1 MEEKSNKIKKI
12 LLLVFTSKIF
22 IITML
27 ALIIVIFFASANYI
41 IQLRDTTEEP
51 DNQQN
56 APGRI
61 NQYTNNVTVSEDGS
75 INLSMTPQEFWNQL
89 VSEGNRVTNYL
100 SSAQELARIM
110 YVQTATEM
118 LYTGDDP
125 EHATLDSHSFD
136 VNSRNVQGIVKLKR
150 AKPNGDTSDTTY
162 MRYKSP
168 SEFQSLIS
176 SNNDDALNYFTL
188 ETRTTQIGSN
198 NTSGGTTNANSGST
212 VSTDAGNRIIQ
223 EARKYV
229 GVTPYVSGGKDL
241 ETGVDCSGFVYAILK
256 KLDLYDGEYQN
267 DEGIREN
274 LGENIGTNIDD
285 AQPGDIICYDGHVAF
300 AKGGRSGVIHAANE
314 STGVVETD
322 EDPSTFLGSSRP
334 ILAIKRVVSSSE
346 VSGNGNRNIS
356 SIDSSDSKYI
366 TSLASTNPI
375 SSIKIADNSDSDDT
389 TGLGGHTSGIVSNT
403 SHWPLTGYYTLS
415 GSINSYPGHNGM
427 DIIADEGTPIEA
439 VENGI
444 VIMNGFI
451 GDSSGFYVMLDHGNN
466 NYTRYC
472 HMKQQST
479 LKIGD
484 RVARGDVLG
493 YVGMTGRA
501 TGNHLHLTV
510 LIGGQDFSKNI
521 VDPLNFTYDNTTPIY
536 NQDNGRTYEIGSGIG
551 PIGTTVQATQN
562 PRVTTTETG
571 TRTGTNPV
579 TRTSFVAKIAV
590 KNTDGTMRIE
600 EVDYKPY
607 LNNYSMPFNYIW
619 SWLVISGD
627 KDFAFDMADLVYGS
641 NFEITIHDNLTQTTT
656 NTYQYTRTIDRNGN
670 ATGGRTNMSNRSE
683 TENEYTYEVALTTA
697 NAWTAKY
704 NQQYNYTTT
713 INQQSAQQST
723 YIDDRNPSLMWF
735 MTQQKT
741 VTKYKFEANEVAKPE
756 EKMDK
761 NDEEPN
767 FVKLLSNSKNAKTN
781 LNTDMLIEVLERN
794 EDTKDMVDLTKYI
807 LNKTKETRY
816 EVGDFNTVWSRVNN
830 SLSST
835 GNYGGTSGIGGNA
848 GTIYDF
854 LLSKGITPVGAA
866 AILGNLSA
874 ESGDDLNSAVLEE
887 GARTRSGYSSER
899 FTQEVNNGTIS
910 RDEFITS
917 DRFWARTDYG
927 RGQYGYGLAQW
938 TYPSRKEKLYD
949 FAKSYSENF
958 DIGNLNIQLEYLW
971 KELEGYTSLK
981 NYLMTVEGE
990 DNISDAAKKWN
1001 REFERSEDT
1010 SDTRQN
1016 NATKWYNEWKNNH
1029 LTNEHGFIF
1038 YQDDYGEYNYG
1049 EGTIA
1054 SWGCGPTSF
1063 AMVVSDLTG
1072 KRITPVDIIN
1082 WCGNTYAINGTT
1094 FAFFPAAAEQYGLQ
1108 YSETSSI
1115 DEVVSALKAGKK
1127 VISSQGPGRFTDGG
1141 HYIALYSYDEK
1152 NGKIYVKS
1160 PSKYR
1165 TNGNG
1170 YYTKE
1175 EVDQYKNHSY
1185 LVFSR

>member
-75 INLSMTPQEFWNQL
+75 INLSMTPQEFWDQL
-89 VSEGNRVTNYL
+89 VREGNRVTNYL

-136 VNSRNVQGIVKLKR
+136 VNSRNVQGIVKLRR
-150 AKPNGDTSDTTY
+150 ANPNGDTSNTIY

-168 SEFQSLIS
+168 SEFQSLVS

-274 LGENIGTNIDD
+274 IGENIGTNIDD

-300 AKGGRSGVIHAANE
+300 AKGGRSGVIHAKNE
-314 STGVVETD
+314 RDGVVETD

-334 ILAIKRVVSSSE
+334 ILAIKRVVSSSG

-366 TSLASTNPI
+366 TLLASTNPI

-403 SHWPLTGYYTLS
+403 SHWPTPSCTTITQYFNSGHGAIDIGAHMGDNVEAVEAGIVINTATGKVRLYENPGTLETNGNYVAIDHGNGKITLYNHLNDVAVSVGDTVAKGQLIGHVGNTGYTVGETGEHLHFAIFNGS
-415 GSINSYPGHNGM
+415 GSINYQGSRDDPLQYKYDNGM
-427 DIIADEGTPIEA
+427 G
-439 VENGI
+439 NG
-444 VIMNGFI
+444 
-451 GDSSGFYVMLDHGNN
+451 S
-466 NYTRYC
+466 
-472 HMKQQST
+472 
-479 LKIGD
+479 
-484 RVARGDVLG
+484 
-493 YVGMTGRA
+493 
-501 TGNHLHLTV
+501 
-510 LIGGQDFSKNI
+510 
-521 VDPLNFTYDNTTPIY
+521 
-536 NQDNGRTYEIGSGIG
+536 G
-551 PIGTTVQATQN
+551 PIGTNVQATLN
-562 PRVTTTETG
+562 PRVTTTE
-571 TRTGTNPV
+571 TGTNPV

-656 NTYQYTRTIDRNGN
+656 NITQYSQAIDPRTGN
-670 ATGGRTNMSNRSE
+670 LIGRRSVTHSTE
-683 TENEYTYEVALTTA
+683 TENEYTYETALTTA
-697 NAWTAKY
+697 DAWTAKY
-704 NQQYNYTTT
+704 NQEYNYTVSSEQLPSEEHSYMG
-713 INQQSAQQST
+713 IGENEK
-723 YIDDRNPSLMWF
+723 IDRI
-735 MTQQKT
+735 TQKT
-741 VTKYKFEANEVAKPE
+741 VTKYKFEADEVAKPE

-830 SLSST
+830 TLSST

-910 RDEFITS
+910 RDEFVTS

-1038 YQDDYGEYNYG
+1038 YQDDYGDYNYG

-1108 YSETSSI
+1108 YSETWSI

-1141 HYIALYSYDEK
+1141 HYITLYSYDEETQ
-1152 NGKIYVKS
+1152 KIYVKS

-1185 LVFSR
+1185 LIFSR